1 MPVRRCLAWLLTAM
15 MLLIGTGAYAEGA
28 YSMAGYDGDSTNH
41 VWETNLFFQRMEER
55 TGVTFTFDQH
65 IDYEEWTKVK
75 AAYLSGEREMPD
87 VLFKAGLTGSE
98 TREMLDKGL
107 IIDLKP
113 YLEQYAPNLWKLL
126 REHPEWEK
134 AITLPG
140 GEIAALPNINQLQ
153 NNNAMWINRTWL
165 ENLGLEVP
173 ATAQELTE
181 VLRAFKTRDP
191 NRNGKKDEIPL
202 AFLGMWD
209 LKFLAHAYGIVQND
223 YNVCLDGEGKVVTRL
238 CSDENRAFLEW
249 LHQLWEEGLM
259 DRSGFATADTLRAI
273 TDSKADI
280 TFGVM
285 LAPTP
290 LSLVPS
296 SALSQYDLLMP
307 LYYEGRQVYRDLG
320 GDVIRGAFA
329 IGSGCESPE
338 TLLSWVDYLYT
349 EEGCRLAQ
357 AGLEGVEYEMDEEGN
372 WNWLEDGE
380 TVARTVLATATIAE
394 GGSVPGLSSVEFQR
408 TYDDKETHRA
418 VEALLELKQVSV
430 TPYPLVY
437 LDGENQAR
445 LDALQADVGRYA
457 EQAMVWFVTGDVP
470 LNDDTWADF
479 CQQLTDR
486 GMDEIIAILQGAIK

>member
-1 MPVRRCLAWLLTAM
+1 
-15 MLLIGTGAYAEGA
+15 
-28 YSMAGYDGDSTNH
+28 
-41 VWETNLFFQRMEER
+41 
-55 TGVTFTFDQH
+55 
-65 IDYEEWTKVK
+65 
-75 AAYLSGEREMPD
+75 
-87 VLFKAGLTGSE
+87 
-98 TREMLDKGL
+98 
-107 IIDLKP
+107 
-113 YLEQYAPNLWKLL
+113 
-126 REHPEWEK
+126 
-134 AITLPG
+134 
-140 GEIAALPNINQLQ
+140 
-153 NNNAMWINRTWL
+153 
-165 ENLGLEVP
+165 
-173 ATAQELTE
+173 
-181 VLRAFKTRDP
+181 
-191 NRNGKKDEIPL
+191 
-202 AFLGMWD
+202 
-209 LKFLAHAYGIVQND
+209 
-223 YNVCLDGEGKVVTRL
+223 
-238 CSDENRAFLEW
+238 
-249 LHQLWEEGLM
+249 
-259 DRSGFATADTLRAI
+259 
-273 TDSKADI
+273 
-280 TFGVM
+280 M

-307 LYYEGRQVYRDLG
+307 LKYEGRQVYRDLG

-394 GGSVPGLSSVEFQR
+394 GGSVPGISSVEFQR

-418 VEALLELKQVSV
+418 VEALLKLKQVSV

-437 LDGENQAR
+437 LDGEDQAR